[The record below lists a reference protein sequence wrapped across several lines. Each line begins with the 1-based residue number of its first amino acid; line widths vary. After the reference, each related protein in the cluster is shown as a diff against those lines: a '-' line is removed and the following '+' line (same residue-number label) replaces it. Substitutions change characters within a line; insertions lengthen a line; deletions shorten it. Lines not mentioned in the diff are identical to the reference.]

1 MESYYYLNQS
11 GSFTVDGVN
20 DAAELETTRVSISW
34 LNTRWQVLMRVQR
47 AMTVVGI
54 TEAEQHSIFKLVAAV
69 LHLGQLKFEKK
80 GEGSTVANKDE
91 LRITSDLLGI
101 TTEELEKTLCSKTV
115 TR

>member
-1 MESYYYLNQS
+1 
-11 GSFTVDGVN
+11 
-20 DAAELETTRVSISW
+20 
-34 LNTRWQVLMRVQR
+34 
-47 AMTVVGI
+47 MTVVGI

-69 LHLGQLKFEKK
+69 LHLGQLKCEKK

-115 TR
+115 TRYNRTDLFFFVRMLTSFSVVLLVLPRVTCQCTSRH